1 MGYATMVLVD
11 CMVHDLHMFGM
22 TSDYEF
28 GLILYSNTRAPH
40 FVNVNYK
47 SYICQMSFTLCD

>member
-1 MGYATMVLVD
+1 MELKTSMVY
-11 CMVHDLHMFGM
+11 DLYMFVM
-22 TSDYEF
+22 TLDYEF

-47 SYICQMSFTLCD
+47 SYFELFI